1 MAEYI
6 RNNPTADVLMTSM
19 RSMGYTFEAAVA
31 DILDN
36 SISAG
41 ATRIDLKFP
50 IDPESCY
57 VAVCDN
63 GIGMSSDELFDA
75 MKYGSQIKKKGRSE
89 DDLGRFGLGLKAAS
103 LSQCRKLT
111 VISKNKGK
119 RSAFSWELDKVEKS
133 CEWDILQYEENEIDG
148 LLFSDYLNDIS
159 QGTVVLWEQ
168 FDFLK
173 KNTGSVYSEL
183 SKYQEIVANYL
194 SLIFH
199 RFLNKEGDENVSIWI
214 NNYKL
219 VGIDPFLEKHK
230 KTNVRRTIVLP
241 ITDSQG
247 IERKITVQPYI
258 LPFQKDMSEA
268 DKKLVGGIEDYR
280 TKQGFYIYRNERLI
294 IWGTWFGRARG
305 ELTKHARIKVD
316 IPNTLDDIWG
326 IDIKKQAAT
335 IPLIIKNQLTKAV
348 DEAMD
353 IAVKAQTYRGR
364 VEKVDEKVEYI
375 WNRVKVRDDSFVYK
389 INREAEIFNLIKEK
403 VDDEIWNR
411 IEMIIDEIEQA
422 VPYQQIY
429 VDKSQ
434 NKIEAE
440 QDDERISDIESKAQ
454 ILVNMAMSLGNSNR
468 EVVIDKIFA
477 AEPFVQYPKLKDKML
492 KVGE

>member
-6 RNNPTADVLMTSM
+6 RNAPTADVLMTSM
-19 RSMGYTFEAAVA
+19 RSMGYTFEAAIA
-31 DILDN
+31 DVIDN
-36 SISAG
+36 SISANC
-41 ATRIDLKFP
+41 TRIDIKFP
-50 IDPESCY
+50 VDPSCCY
-57 VAVCDN
+57 VAICDN
-63 GIGMSSDELFDA
+63 GDGMDSDELFDA
-75 MKYGSQIKKKGRSE
+75 MKYGSQMKKAGRKE

-111 VISKNKGK
+111 VISKQCGVKT
-119 RSAFSWELDKVEKS
+119 ALAWELDKVKQS
-133 CEWDILQYEENEIDG
+133 CEWDILQYDEEEIENIM
-148 LLFSDYLNDIS
+148 FSDYLDDLDS
-159 QGTVVLWEQ
+159 GTVVLWES
-168 FDFLK
+168 FDFFK
-173 KNTGSVYSEL
+173 KNAGSVYSEL

-199 RFLNKEGDENVSIWI
+199 RFLNREGEGKVDIYI
-214 NNYKL
+214 NHFKL

-230 KTNVRRTIVLP
+230 KTNIRRKITLP
-241 ITDSQG
+241 IMDSDG
-247 IERKITVQPYI
+247 IERTIIVQPYI
-258 LPFQKDMSEA
+258 LPFLKDMSEE

-353 IAVKAQTYRGR
+353 IAVKAQSYRGR
-364 VEKVDEKVEYI
+364 VTKVDERVDYI
-375 WNRVKVRDDSFVYK
+375 WDRVKVRDDSFVYR
-389 INREAEIFNLIKEK
+389 INRESEIFNLVRDK
-403 VDDEIWNR
+403 VDTDIWNR
-411 IEMIIDEIEQA
+411 IEMILDEIEQS

-429 VDKSQ
+429 IDKTQ
-434 NKIEAE
+434 NKIGEEKHDDRAE
-440 QDDERISDIESKAQ
+440 DVENKARILIK
-454 ILVNMAMSLGNSNR
+454 MALAMGDLEKSI
-468 EVVIDKIFA
+468 VIDRVFSS
-477 AEPFVQYPKLKDKML
+477 EPFNQFPEIMEKLKKE
-492 KVGE
+492 G